1 MNEKRKRVWNIFTPA
16 PIYWTEGGWDMNR
29 ETQQAVWQRVLSP
42 GEGAPEDTAALL
54 AEAGHLYRCI
64 RALAGRPG
72 PMVRAMTENQ
82 RQTVEALRGIC
93 RLQGTVAPAPS
104 GPLPVQTPGLA
115 AECYRR
121 SHRAMTDYAARAAQP
136 LTGTVFSDL
145 ADLQKQNCTL
155 LARLLGR
162 MDS

>member
-1 MNEKRKRVWNIFTPA
+1 
-16 PIYWTEGGWDMNR
+16 MNR

-72 PMVRAMTENQ
+72 PIVGALVENQ

-93 RLQGTVAPAPS
+93 RLQGALPPALP
-104 GPLPVQTPGLA
+104 GPLPARPSGLA
-115 AECYRR
+115 AECCRR
-121 SHRAMTDYAARAAQP
+121 SHRAMTDYAARSAQP

>member
-1 MNEKRKRVWNIFTPA
+1 MRQADQSYELGEYNEAAMLYKKAYSKTEAKEKEKR
-16 PIYWTEGGWDMNR
+16 
-29 ETQQAVWQRVLSP
+29 
-42 GEGAPEDTAALL
+42 
-54 AEAGHLYRCI
+54 AE
-64 RALAGRPG
+64 RAFK
-72 PMVRAMTENQ
+72 T
-82 RQTVEALRGIC
+82 
-93 RLQGTVAPAPS
+93 
-104 GPLPVQTPGLA
+104 

-145 ADLQKQNCTL
+145 ADLQKQNCTH